1 MKEIL
6 IESLNYANILPTGLL
21 IFVLI
26 YWAIV
31 LMGLLDI
38 NSLDVDVDVDA
49 DVDIDLDT
57 DVDIDTDVDVDTDS
71 GLSASDSISWF
82 NNVLIFFNLQ
92 HVPLMVFF
100 TFWFLPTWLITINLN
115 HYFGNEGF
123 VISLAFYLPA
133 LLVSLFLAKFLTIP
147 IARIFKKMSTDMEIT
162 NPIGK
167 LAEVRLPI
175 KNNKMGQA
183 TIHDLNGNVV
193 SINIISQKN
202 QEISKGSQVLILEYL
217 EKERAFMVETYN

>member
-21 IFVLI
+21 LFVMT
-26 YWAIV
+26 YWVIV
-31 LMGLLDI
+31 LMGLLDM

-49 DVDIDLDT
+49 DLDVDFDT
-57 DVDIDTDVDVDTDS
+57 DVDIDTDVDVDADS

-115 HYFGNEGF
+115 HLFGNESF
-123 VISLAFYLPA
+123 VISLAFFVPA

-147 IARIFKKMSTDMEIT
+147 LAKVFKKMNTDIEVT
-162 NPIGK
+162 DPIGK

-175 KNNKMGQA
+175 ANNKMGQA
-183 TIHDLNGNVV
+183 TIHDTNGNVV
-193 SINIISQKN
+193 SINIITQKN
-202 QEISKGSQVLILEYL
+202 QEILKGSQVLILEYV
-217 EKERAFMVETYN
+217 EKERAFLVESYN